1 MRIGF
6 FNQKGFILPPL
17 LVVALVI
24 LGVGGLGTAT
34 AANSAKPGDVLFGL
48 DQTIEELRVKI
59 AGGDFSKAEVRLE
72 ISKERLSEF
81 EQLTNANQLVD
92 AAVTETQQAVTT
104 ATQTVSEV
112 EVKFKENKITLK
124 ATDLQALLQELQVVL
139 ANHQGLIRRVEVR
152 IKDDVIR
159 AKVKFFEQEASESA
173 ELIED
178 DLDDLEDDGLL
189 NASTAQTLEIELKGT
204 LTKSGTEFQLTSGG
218 KTYTL
223 TPSAGVNLDDF
234 SGKLVELE
242 GFAQN
247 STPTQV
253 TVTKIEIEDD
263 EEGEDEVIDVKGPPE
278 VEARGF
284 VRKLGG
290 TFSLTS
296 NGKTIY
302 TLVSKL
308 NLANFVDKFVKVEG
322 TLSGA
327 TLNVLEIE
335 VRKTKDG
342 KPVTPAL
349 STSGEDD
356 EDEEDEEE
364 SGKNSGSSGS
374 SGPGSSG
381 KNGGKSND
389 ED

>member
-1 MRIGF
+1 MRVGF

-17 LVVALVI
+17 LAVALVI

-34 AANSAKPGDVLFGL
+34 AANSARPGDVLFGL
-48 DQTIEELRVKI
+48 DQTIEELRVKVT
-59 AGGDFSKAEVRLE
+59 GGDFSKAEVRLE
-72 ISKERLSEF
+72 IAKERLSEF
-81 EQLTNANQLVD
+81 DQLAAANQLVD

-124 ATDLQALLQELQVVL
+124 AADLQALLQELQVIL
-139 ANHQGLIRRVEVR
+139 ANHQGLIRGVEVR
-152 IKDDVIR
+152 IKDDEIR

-223 TPSAGVNLDDF
+223 MPSAGVNLDDF

-253 TVTKIEIEDD
+253 TVSKIEIEDED
-263 EEGEDEVIDVKGPPE
+263 EETDEIEVKGPPE
-278 VEARGF
+278 VEARGI
-284 VRKLGG
+284 VKKSGG
-290 TFSLTS
+290 AFILTT
-296 NGKTIY
+296 NGKTLY
-302 TLVSKL
+302 NLTSKL
-308 NLANFVDKFVKVEG
+308 NLNNFVDKFVEAEG
-322 TLSGA
+322 TLSGN

-335 VRKTKDG
+335 VKKTKDG

-349 STSGEDD
+349 STSD
-356 EDEEDEEE
+356 EDEEDENDDKDK
-364 SGKNSGSSGS
+364 SGSSGSGSSGSSNSGSSGS
-374 SGPGSSG
+374 
-381 KNGGKSND
+381 NGGKGSN
-389 ED
+389 